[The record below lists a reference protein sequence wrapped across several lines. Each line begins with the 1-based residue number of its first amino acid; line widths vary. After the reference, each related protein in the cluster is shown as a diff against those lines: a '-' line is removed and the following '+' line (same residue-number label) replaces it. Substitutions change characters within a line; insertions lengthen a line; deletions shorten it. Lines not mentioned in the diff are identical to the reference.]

1 MEVVRLL
8 KSGFPYAR
16 PLAINI
22 MTKAAEEIN
31 VTNQKF
37 PTVYRCS
44 I

>member
-8 KSGFPYAR
+8 KSGFPYVR
-16 PLAINI
+16 PLAIDI
-22 MTKAAEEIN
+22 VTKVAEGIN